1 MPFPA
6 RFKGEVGNIRR
17 HVLRVTL
24 FPLLVM
30 NDRRHDRAQVLAAAK
45 HGLSGFDGGHDALMP
60 KEPARFAFLHFGIHI
75 QRCEDLVIRRCRGI
89 HHEGIVH
96 DLVRHIALLPFDVAI
111 LFEDLGCL

>member
-1 MPFPA
+1 MPFSA

-17 HVLRVTL
+17 HVLRVAL

-45 HGLSGFDGGHDALMP
+45 HGLSGFDGGRDALMP
-60 KEPARFAFLHFGIHI
+60 KKLARLAFLHLGIHI

-96 DLVRHIALLPFDVAI
+96 DLVRHIALLPLDVAVF
-111 LFEDLGCL
+111 FEDLGCL